1 MKLKLLILAL
11 FSLVVA
17 CGQDKSNAVYDTDKN
32 PDNFP
37 PTAVELIKQIET
49 GKLVG
54 AEAITQAFSVLLTE
68 HGDLL
73 DRPQWRRAVDNMG
86 GLFKN
91 IGDSLVNQGIGSY
104 SLAAEYYQL
113 GALAR
118 PEDTALR
125 HLNGLFGSWQKVKAD
140 PKVDS
145 VALTGQFGTVDRILA
160 VTHSFMFADSLCQ
173 EFFLTYLSPEIR
185 KQAARANTLGPE
197 TLAKLAP
204 ADHALLVCVGL
215 SDTTGFSAQARFS
228 PPKIDLM
235 GARITQLDTTSYR
248 AEFYFM
254 PRQAIPDPL
263 KLYMRLDSQEGTAW
277 PVEIV
282 PQKLT
287 TTWVPEQIKL
297 VTKTFQYSGR
307 LAWAGVGLSDFTTP
321 RGNFLKLE
329 DGRTELFHL
338 APADL
343 ILK

>member
-11 FSLVVA
+11 FSLVIT
-17 CGQDKSNAVYDTDKN
+17 CGKEKSHAVYNTDNN

-37 PTAVELIKQIET
+37 PAAVEVIRQIET

-54 AEAITQAFSVLLTE
+54 SEAITQAFSTLLTE

-73 DRPQWRRAVDNMG
+73 DRPKWRQAVDNMG
-86 GLFKN
+86 GFFKN
-91 IGDSLVNQGIGSY
+91 IGDSLAHQGIGSY

-118 PEDTALR
+118 PEDTTIR
-125 HLNGLFGSWQKVKAD
+125 HLSGLFGSWQQVKT
-140 PKVDS
+140 DS
-145 VALTGQFGTVDRILA
+145 VASTGDFGKLDRILA
-160 VTHSFMFADSLCQ
+160 ITHRFMFADSLYQ
-173 EFFLTYLSPEIR
+173 EFFQTYLSPEIR
-185 KQAARANTLGPE
+185 KQASQANILGPE
-197 TLAKLAP
+197 SLTKLAP

-215 SDTTGFSAQARFS
+215 CDTTGFNAQARFS
-228 PPKIDLM
+228 PPLIDLM

-254 PRQAIPDPL
+254 PRQAIPNPL
-263 KLYMRLDSQEGTAW
+263 KLYVRLDSQEGTAW
-277 PVEIV
+277 PVEII

-297 VTKTFQYSGR
+297 VTKTFQYSGH
-307 LAWAGVGLSDFTTP
+307 LAWAGVGLSDFETP

-329 DGRTELFHL
+329 DGQTELFHL
-338 APADL
+338 APTDL
-343 ILK
+343 VLK